1 MIIRHN
7 FRFCL
12 LFGIALGLFVLG
24 ACSRGEDTDV
34 VSEGAQSPASIE
46 TDSLVVYTYDAFPR
60 ALRDALTT
68 HFAEEFGVTVD
79 LQRLA
84 DTGALFNQ
92 LYLER
97 ENPRADVVIGLDAT
111 YLSRVYELGLTVPYR
126 PDAADEVNADLIVD
140 DQFRVVPFDY
150 GGISLNY
157 DSAALPDPPGSWDEL
172 TDERFRSSIVM
183 LNPATSSP
191 GRNFLLLT
199 VAVFGDD
206 GFEQFWRQLRP
217 NVLTV
222 TGGWTDGYGLYVQ
235 GEAPMVVS
243 YDTSPAYHIEYE
255 DTDRYR
261 PLIFDDE
268 VYLQIEV
275 AGVVNRARNELNAR
289 RAIEFI
295 LSREFQELIPLNQFM
310 FPVRDDVELPAAF
323 TAYPRAASPVVLPPD
338 VVAENFEDW
347 LARWEAI
354 MR

>member
-1 MIIRHN
+1 MIIRQS
-7 FRFCL
+7 FFYR
-12 LFGIALGLFVLG
+12 LFLSLVVAVLVLG
-24 ACSRGEDTDV
+24 ACKRGEDGTAV
-34 VSEGAQSPASIE
+34 AEGVQTSPLVE
-46 TDSLVVYTYDAFPR
+46 TENLVVYTYDAFPR

-68 HFAEEFGVTVD
+68 HFSEQYDVTVD
-79 LQRLA
+79 LQRFA
-84 DTGALFNQ
+84 DTGALFNR

-97 ENPRADVVIGLDAT
+97 DNPRADVVIGLDAT

-126 PDAADEVNADLIVD
+126 PDAADEISADLIVD

-150 GGISLNY
+150 GGITLNY
-157 DSAALPDPPGSWDEL
+157 DSVALPEPPGSWEEL

-206 GFEQFWRQLRP
+206 GFEQYWRRLRP

-261 PLIFDDE
+261 PLILDDE

-275 AGVVNRARNELNAR
+275 AGVVNRARNGLNAR
-289 RAIEFI
+289 RAIDFI

-310 FPVRDDVELPAAF
+310 FPVRDDVELPSAF
-323 TAYPRAASPVVLPPD
+323 TAYPRAASRIVLPPD
-338 VVAENFEDW
+338 VVAERFEDW